1 MITFGSFA
9 NEIKVDKK
17 KKTDVTACC
26 TQTGSSGS
34 SQTRDYMYV
43 IITIC
48 VSGPTQA
55 EARVAACARASK
67 AVTKSLEL
75 ADVSVDL
82 ISKPKN

>member
-1 MITFGSFA
+1 
-9 NEIKVDKK
+9 
-17 KKTDVTACC
+17 
-26 TQTGSSGS
+26 
-34 SQTRDYMYV
+34 MYV